1 MKYWLYLLHANV
13 HYIVRNWYKWEM
25 NNLKMDSGKETK
37 ERGRNLGFQYIGH
50 CESEKNVNWA
60 CRIIKDT
67 LI

>member
-1 MKYWLYLLHANV
+1 
-13 HYIVRNWYKWEM
+13 M